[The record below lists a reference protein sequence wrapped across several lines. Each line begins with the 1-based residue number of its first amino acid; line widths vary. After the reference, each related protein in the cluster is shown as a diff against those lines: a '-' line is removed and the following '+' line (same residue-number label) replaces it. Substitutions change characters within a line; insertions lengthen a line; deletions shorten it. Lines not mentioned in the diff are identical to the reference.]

1 MSDGAALDQTPDV
14 DALCRL
20 GLQLWRDGAR
30 AAALD
35 TLAGAAARHPEHA
48 DARSNLGNALLELG
62 RTAEALP
69 HLEAAAALRA
79 DVAPTRYN
87 LGNALLAAGRKEDAA
102 ARFRTA
108 LGLDPTHA
116 GAHNNLGNALRALG
130 RLDEAVACY
139 RRAVALRPDLAGA
152 HNNLGSTLLA
162 LHRPAEAETALRA
175 ALRCRPDDADAC
187 NNLGGAL
194 LARDRPEE
202 ALAQF
207 RRAVALDAAQVQA
220 QFGESLALLALGRYR
235 EGWAAYES
243 RWLDPRFCEDERSY
257 DVPLWRNAPG
267 SAIAGRT
274 LLLHAEQGLG
284 DTIQFCR
291 YAPLVAARGARVV
304 LEVQPPLLRPPTATW
319 PGRRWSGRGRDA
331 AAVRP
336 ALPAAQ
342 PAARLRHRAAD
353 DPGDDSLSAP
363 ATRRCTAAWRQA
375 LGPRAGPRVG
385 LAISGSPEHP
395 EDALRSIPAALLRP
409 LLMLPG
415 VEFHVVQKEFRER
428 DAAVLRELPG
438 VRIHA
443 DRLSDFADTA
453 ALLAALD
460 LLVSVDT
467 SVAHLGGALGLPV
480 WLLVQSNADFRWLR
494 VRSDSPWYPTLLLFR
509 QTEPQRWE
517 PALARVADAL
527 RRRAAQ
533 ARYDAS

>member
-79 DVAPTRYN
+79 DVAPTQYN

-220 QFGESLALLALGRYR
+220 RFGESLALLALGRYR

-257 DVPLWRNAPG
+257 EVPLWRNAPG
-267 SAIAGRT
+267 STIAGRT

-284 DTIQFCR
+284 DTIQFVR
-291 YAPLVAARGARVV
+291 YVPLVRRLGARVV
-304 LEVQPPLLRPPTATW
+304 LEAQAPLLRLLDGMADAMIEAGADLPPC
-319 PGRRWSGRGRDA
+319 DA
-331 AAVRP
+331 HCP
-336 ALPAAQ
+336 LLSLPLAFGTEL
-342 PAARLRHRAAD
+342 PTI
-353 DPGDDSLSAP
+353 P
-363 ATRRCTAAWRQA
+363 ATIPYLRSDTALTAAWRQA
-375 LGPRAGPRVG
+375 LGPRTGLRVG
-385 LAISGSPEHP
+385 LSISGSPEHP
-395 EDALRSIPAALLRP
+395 EDALRSIPAALLRQ
-409 LLMLPG
+409 LLLLPG
-415 VEFHVVQKEFRER
+415 VEFHLVQKQLRES